1 MPEPAR
7 VVVLE
12 GDYGVCAIQEL
23 ELPDP
28 GPRQALVELYA
39 AGVGH
44 AQLHQ
49 IEEPQPVPV
58 IPGREGT
65 AQVLAVG
72 GGVTRVAPG
81 DAVLV
86 TPWPAAG
93 GDPQLPAIEFDD
105 GTVAEAPP
113 TGTWATN
120 AVVDERFLVPIPDL
134 PDKEAAAV
142 LGDTVML
149 ALAAVRAVGV
159 AAGESVAVFGC
170 AGMGLAAI
178 AAAVAAGAD
187 PVIAVD
193 RDPARLAAARALG
206 AAHALD
212 LGPAAAVARIAELAP
227 GGVDR
232 LLDCLHEYEADARPG
247 RGPVREGGSAVA
259 LASPGTEARRAELAA
274 IAAASGYALPD
285 APDPDAD
292 AATLLAWLEDGRLP
306 LQTIVAYRC
315 TIEQVNEVTQMLENG
330 EIAGQAV
337 MVIEP
342 LR

>member
-49 IEEPQPVPV
+49 IEETQIVPV

-65 AQVLAVG
+65 VRVLAVG
-72 GGVTRVAPG
+72 AGVTRVAPG
-81 DAVLV
+81 DTALV
-86 TPWPAAG
+86 TPWPAAAG
-93 GDPQLPAIEFDD
+93 EPHLPAIEFDD
-105 GTVAEAPP
+105 GTVADVPP
-113 TGTWATN
+113 AGTWATN
-120 AVVDERFLVPIPDL
+120 AVVDERFLIPIPDL

-142 LGDTVML
+142 LGDTAML
-149 ALAAVRAVGV
+149 ALAAARTAGV
-159 AAGESVAVFGC
+159 STGDSVAVFGC
-170 AGMGLAAI
+170 AGAGLAAI
-178 AAAVAAGAD
+178 AAAVALGAD

-193 RDPARLAAARALG
+193 GDPARLAAARDAG

-212 LGPAAAVARIAELAP
+212 ADDAGRIAELVL

-232 LLDCLHEYEADARPG
+232 LLDCVYEYEADARPG
-247 RGPVREGGSAVA
+247 RGPLREGGNAVA
-259 LASPGTEARRAELAA
+259 LAGAGTEARRAELAA
-274 IAAASGYALPD
+274 IAAANGYALPD

-292 AATLLAWLEDGRLP
+292 AATLLAWLDDGRLP

-315 TIEQVNEVTQMLENG
+315 TIEQVNEVTQMLESG

>member
-28 GPRQALVELYA
+28 GPGQALIEMYA

-49 IEEPQPVPV
+49 IEEPRSVPL
-58 IPGREGT
+58 IPGREG
-65 AQVLAVG
+65 AARVLAVG
-72 GGVTRVAPG
+72 EGVTRVAAG
-81 DAVLV
+81 DTVLV
-86 TPWPAAG
+86 TPWPAAAG
-93 GDPQLPAIEFDD
+93 EPRLPAVAFDD
-105 GTVAEAPP
+105 GSVAEVPP
-113 TGTWATN
+113 AGTWATN
-120 AVVDERFLVPIPDL
+120 AVVDERLLVPMPDL
-134 PDKEAAAV
+134 PDKEAAAA
-142 LGDTVML
+142 LGDTAML
-149 ALAAVRAVGV
+149 ALAAVRAAGV
-159 AAGESVAVFGC
+159 TAGERVAVFGC
-170 AGMGLAAI
+170 GGIGLAAI
-178 AAAVAAGAD
+178 AIAVATGAD

-193 RDPARLAAARALG
+193 RDPARLDAARALG
-206 AAHALD
+206 AAHTLD
-212 LGPAAAVARIAELAP
+212 ADAAEGEL

-232 LLDCLHEYEADARPG
+232 LLDCVYEYEAEARPG
-247 RGPVREGGSAVA
+247 RGLVREGGSAVA
-259 LASPGTEARRAELAA
+259 VGSPGTDARREELAA
-274 IAAASGYALPD
+274 IAAANGYALPN

-292 AATLLAWLEDGRLP
+292 AATLLAWVAEGRLP
-306 LQTIVAYRC
+306 LETIVAYRC
-315 TIEQVNEVTQMLENG
+315 TIEQVNEVAQMLESG

>member
-28 GPRQALVELYA
+28 GPRQALVEMYA

-65 AQVLAVG
+65 ARVLAVG

-81 DAVLV
+81 DTTLV
-86 TPWPAAG
+86 TPWPAAA
-93 GDPQLPAIEFDD
+93 GDPQLPAIAFDD
-105 GTVAEAPP
+105 GTVADAPP
-113 TGTWATN
+113 TGVWATN
-120 AVVDERFLVPIPDL
+120 AVVDERFLIPIPDL

-142 LGDTVML
+142 LGDTAML
-149 ALAAVRAVGV
+149 ALAATRTAGV
-159 AAGESVAVFGC
+159 AAGDSVVVFGC

-178 AAAVAAGAD
+178 AAAVALGAD

-193 RDPARLAAARALG
+193 HDPARLDAARAAG

-212 LGPAAAVARIAELAP
+212 AGDAIGRIAELVP

-232 LLDCLHEYEADARPG
+232 LLDCVYEYEADARPG
-247 RGPVREGGSAVA
+247 HAPLREGGGAIA
-259 LASPGTEARRAELAA
+259 LAMPGTEARRAELAA
-274 IAAASGYALPD
+274 IAAAHGYALPN
-285 APDPDAD
+285 APAPDAD
-292 AATLLAWLEDGRLP
+292 AATLLAWLEEGRLP
-306 LQTIVAYRC
+306 LQAIVAYRC
-315 TIEQVNEVTQMLENG
+315 TIEQVNEVTQMLESG

>member
-49 IEEPQPVPV
+49 IEEPQPAPV

-65 AQVLAVG
+65 ARVLAVG
-72 GGVTRVAPG
+72 AGVTRVAPG
-81 DAVLV
+81 DTALV
-86 TPWPAAG
+86 TPWPAAT
-93 GDPQLPAIEFDD
+93 GDPNLPAIEFDD
-105 GTVAEAPP
+105 GTVADAPP
-113 TGTWATN
+113 TGVWATN
-120 AVVDERFLVPIPDL
+120 AVVDERFLIPIPDL

-142 LGDTVML
+142 LGDTAML
-149 ALAAVRAVGV
+149 ALAAAR
-159 AAGESVAVFGC
+159 AAGVSAGDSVAVFGC
-170 AGMGLAAI
+170 AGAGLAAI
-178 AAAVAAGAD
+178 ATAVALGAD

-193 RDPARLAAARALG
+193 GDPARLAAARDAG

-212 LGPAAAVARIAELAP
+212 ADAAVGRIAELVP

-232 LLDCLHEYEADARPG
+232 LLDCVYEYEAAARPG
-247 RGPVREGGSAVA
+247 RGPLREGGSAVA
-259 LASPGTEARRAELAA
+259 LAMPGTEARRADLAA
-274 IAAASGYALPD
+274 LAAANGYALPD

-315 TIEQVNEVTQMLENG
+315 TIEQVNEVTQMLESG

>member
-23 ELPDP
+23 DLPDP

-49 IEEPQPVPV
+49 IEEPQPTPL

-65 AQVLAVG
+65 ARVLAVG
-72 GGVTRVAPG
+72 AGVTRVAPG
-81 DAVLV
+81 DTALV
-86 TPWPAAG
+86 TPWPAAA
-93 GDPQLPAIEFDD
+93 GDPRLPAIEFDD
-105 GTVAEAPP
+105 GTVADVPP
-113 TGTWATN
+113 AGTWATN
-120 AVVDERFLVPIPDL
+120 AVVDERFLIPIPDL

-142 LGDTVML
+142 LGDTAML
-149 ALAAVRAVGV
+149 ALAAVRAAGV
-159 AAGESVAVFGC
+159 SAGDSVAVFGC
-170 AGMGLAAI
+170 AGSGLAAI
-178 AAAVAAGAD
+178 AAAVALDAD

-193 RDPARLAAARALG
+193 GDPARLAAARDAG

-212 LGPAAAVARIAELAP
+212 ADAVAGIAELVP

-232 LLDCLHEYEADARPG
+232 LLDCVYEYEADARPG
-247 RGPVREGGSAVA
+247 RGPLRAGGNAVA
-259 LASPGTEARRAELAA
+259 LAGAGTEARRAELAA
-274 IAAASGYALPD
+274 IAAANGYALPD

-315 TIEQVNEVTQMLENG
+315 TIEQVNEVTQMLESG

>member
-23 ELPDP
+23 ELPAP
-28 GPRQALVELYA
+28 GPGQALVEMYA

-49 IEEPQPVPV
+49 IEEPRSTPL

-65 AQVLAVG
+65 ARVLAIG
-72 GGVTRVAPG
+72 EGVTRVAAG
-81 DAVLV
+81 DTVLV
-86 TPWPAAG
+86 TPWPAVAG
-93 GDPQLPAIEFDD
+93 ELRLPAITFDD
-105 GTVAEAPP
+105 GSVAEVPP
-113 TGTWATN
+113 AGTWATN
-120 AVVDERFLVPIPDL
+120 AVVDERLLVPMPDL
-134 PDKEAAAV
+134 PDKEAAAA
-142 LGDTVML
+142 LGDTAML
-149 ALAAVRAVGV
+149 ALAAVRSAGV
-159 AAGESVAVFGC
+159 AAGERVAVFGC
-170 AGMGLAAI
+170 GGMGLAAVAI
-178 AAAVAAGAD
+178 ATAAGAD

-193 RDPARLAAARALG
+193 RDPARRDAARAAG
-206 AAHALD
+206 AAQALD
-212 LGPAAAVARIAELAP
+212 ADAAAELAP

-232 LLDCLHEYEADARPG
+232 LLDCVYEYEAEARPG
-247 RGPVREGGSAVA
+247 RGLVREGGSAVA
-259 LASPGTEARRAELAA
+259 VAGPGTDARRAELAA
-274 IAAASGYALPD
+274 IAAANGYALPA

-292 AATLLAWLEDGRLP
+292 AATLLAWLEDGQLP
-306 LQTIVAYRC
+306 LETIVAYRC
-315 TIEQVNEVTQMLENG
+315 TIEQVNEVAQMLESG

>member
-28 GPRQALVELYA
+28 GPGQALIEMYA

-49 IEEPQPVPV
+49 IEEPRSVPL
-58 IPGREGT
+58 IPGREG
-65 AQVLAVG
+65 AARVLATG
-72 GGVTRVAPG
+72 AGVTRVAAG

-86 TPWPAAG
+86 TPWPAAAG
-93 GDPQLPAIEFDD
+93 EPRLPAVAFDD
-105 GTVAEAPP
+105 GSVAEVPP
-113 TGTWATN
+113 AGTWATN
-120 AVVDERFLVPIPDL
+120 AVVDERLLVPMPDL
-134 PDKEAAAV
+134 PDKEAAAA
-142 LGDTVML
+142 LGDTAML
-149 ALAAVRAVGV
+149 ALAAVRAAGVG
-159 AAGESVAVFGC
+159 AGERVAVFGC
-170 AGMGLAAI
+170 GGMGLAAI
-178 AAAVAAGAD
+178 AIAVAAGAD

-193 RDPARLAAARALG
+193 HDSARLDAARALG

-212 LGPAAAVARIAELAP
+212 ADAAEGIADLAP

-232 LLDCLHEYEADARPG
+232 LLDCVYEYEAEARPG
-247 RGPVREGGSAVA
+247 RGLVREGGSAVA
-259 LASPGTEARRAELAA
+259 AGVPGTDARREELAA
-274 IAAASGYALPD
+274 IAAANGYLLPD

-292 AATLLAWLEDGRLP
+292 AATLLAWVAEGRLP
-306 LQTIVAYRC
+306 LETIIAYRC
-315 TIEQVNEVTQMLENG
+315 TIEQVNEVAQMLESG